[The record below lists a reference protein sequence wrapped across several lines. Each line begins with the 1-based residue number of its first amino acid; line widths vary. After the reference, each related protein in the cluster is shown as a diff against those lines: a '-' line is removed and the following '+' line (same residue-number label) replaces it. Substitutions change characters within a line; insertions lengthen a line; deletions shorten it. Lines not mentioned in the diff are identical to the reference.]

1 MDKLAERS
9 TQPLTRCWQTGR
21 EDSAEDNETC
31 SRPPTDL
38 RGSSCGMRQ
47 PSTGSG
53 AVGLCSRSHRRS
65 GILPVPGMR
74 GKYGTQQSYRE
85 PPNRAF
91 LSYDSPNHSG
101 AAAPSFV
108 DLNGK
113 QQSRCFWSSWPE
125 VGQGQRTALLCR
137 PFTFPHGQRET
148 IKSIHIA
155 DFYRR
160 FSDDGD
166 KSRLSQGSQNRVFPG
181 QIHHRGKPD
190 PDALSP
196 STGQAQA

>member
-74 GKYGTQQSYRE
+74 GKYGTQQIASTRQTGGSLRAISPCYR
-85 PPNRAF
+85 PASKGAGF
-91 LSYDSPNHSG
+91 HFVQALLSYLCCRPLQG
-101 AAAPSFV
+101 A
-108 DLNGK
+108 
-113 QQSRCFWSSWPE
+113 
-125 VGQGQRTALLCR
+125 TLLCKR
-137 PFTFPHGQRET
+137 IF
-148 IKSIHIA
+148 
-155 DFYRR
+155 
-160 FSDDGD
+160 
-166 KSRLSQGSQNRVFPG
+166 VF
-181 QIHHRGKPD
+181 
-190 PDALSP
+190 LY
-196 STGQAQA
+196 T

>member
-38 RGSSCGMRQ
+38 RGSPCGMRQ

-85 PPNRAF
+85 PSNRVF

-101 AAAPSFV
+101 AAAPSFCGLKRKTTV
-108 DLNGK
+108 PLLLVIVARGGARSKDGAFVP
-113 QQSRCFWSSWPE
+113 SFHVSP
-125 VGQGQRTALLCR
+125 RT
-137 PFTFPHGQRET
+137 TGNH
-148 IKSIHIA
+148 
-155 DFYRR
+155 
-160 FSDDGD
+160 
-166 KSRLSQGSQNRVFPG
+166 
-181 QIHHRGKPD
+181 QIYSHR
-190 PDALSP
+190 
-196 STGQAQA
+196 

>member
-38 RGSSCGMRQ
+38 RGSPCGMRQ

-53 AVGLCSRSHRRS
+53 TVGLCSRSHRRS
-65 GILPVPGMR
+65 GILPVSGMR

-85 PPNRAF
+85 PSNRVF

-108 DLNGK
+108 DETENNCPAASGHRGQRWGKVKGRRFCAVLSRFPTDIGK
-113 QQSRCFWSSWPE
+113 QM
-125 VGQGQRTALLCR
+125 
-137 PFTFPHGQRET
+137 
-148 IKSIHIA
+148 
-155 DFYRR
+155 
-160 FSDDGD
+160 
-166 KSRLSQGSQNRVFPG
+166 
-181 QIHHRGKPD
+181 
-190 PDALSP
+190 
-196 STGQAQA
+196 